1 MIHKKTNIES
11 TCAISNGQT
20 PCLPISYT
28 LRMEKMKTLKCFTPG
43 RPPSEGISYFK
54 QILQDNL
61 SLILSSCIILSPSIM
76 PHILDSEGIISFI
89 RSSLLS
95 LAEKTNFVLSNS
107 SFKLSEFNLST
118 TKVTLLS
125 VVSPNIYLQYY
136 RRRIELDQ
144 LSPYHSNSLSN
155 N

>member
-1 MIHKKTNIES
+1 
-11 TCAISNGQT
+11 
-20 PCLPISYT
+20 
-28 LRMEKMKTLKCFTPG
+28 MKTLKCFTPG